1 MSKIPIKYIAVCYVY
16 FVFSYI
22 SGTSIASFTTSIGAP
37 IIEFR

>member
-22 SGTSIASFTTSIGAP
+22 SGTSFTTSIGAP